1 MKNARRGEAESKSKG
16 GSHVH
21 RCVLIQVPMSHLP
34 ELAGHKSFDSLES
47 WIGPFD
53 TEYSGA

>member
-1 MKNARRGEAESKSKG
+1 MRGGEKRRARAKVDLMYIGVTHTGTYAPTSEQA
-16 GSHVH
+16 
-21 RCVLIQVPMSHLP
+21 Q
-34 ELAGHKSFDSLES
+34 ELDSLERES